1 MSDAGRWAQVTSLF
15 QEALERDGAARAAYL
30 DAACA
35 GDGALR
41 AEVESLLAAH
51 QAAGRFA
58 EGSPFDA
65 LTPSAVETLGVNTR
79 LAPGGRLGPYEITA
93 RLGAGGMG
101 EVYRARDSK
110 LNRDVALK
118 ILPELF
124 ALDVD
129 RLARFKREAQS
140 LAALNHPNIVTV
152 FSVEEAHGVPFIT
165 MEVVEGKTLA
175 AMLPRGW
182 IRARQVF

>member
-1 MSDAGRWAQVTSLF
+1 MTRARWAQVTALF

-58 EGSPFDA
+58 EGSPFEA

-79 LAPGGRLGPYEITA
+79 LAPGSRLGLIRDHGAA
-93 RLGAGGMG
+93 R
-101 EVYRARDSK
+101 RRRDGRGVS
-110 LNRDVALK
+110 RTRLK
-118 ILPELF
+118 
-124 ALDVD
+124 
-129 RLARFKREAQS
+129 AQS
-140 LAALNHPNIVTV
+140 GRRP
-152 FSVEEAHGVPFIT
+152 
-165 MEVVEGKTLA
+165 
-175 AMLPRGW
+175 
-182 IRARQVF
+182 